1 MGRERVRLHARKRE
15 RERERERQSE
25 REREGASRNES
36 CGRGVEGN
44 ERASEQAN
52 EREGEVMEIKR
63 EKDPPRLAQA
73 TKFSARSLEI
83 SGKRSVHSE
92 YVYLYMRRRPHGFIR
107 PTHFS

>member
-1 MGRERVRLHARKRE
+1 
-15 RERERERQSE
+15 
-25 REREGASRNES
+25 
-36 CGRGVEGN
+36 
-44 ERASEQAN
+44 
-52 EREGEVMEIKR
+52 MEIKR